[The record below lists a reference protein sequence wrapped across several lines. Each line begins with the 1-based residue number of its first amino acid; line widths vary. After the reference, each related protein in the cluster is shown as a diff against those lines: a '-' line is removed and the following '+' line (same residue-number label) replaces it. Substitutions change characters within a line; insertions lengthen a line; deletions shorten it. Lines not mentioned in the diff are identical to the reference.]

1 MRHKTQMVTAAPAS
15 PSTDSDHT
23 ACPIDSDHSAI
34 DSDHSAIDSDRT
46 VPATPSSVTQ
56 AFTETS
62 EPEDVSE
69 YINAEESTVYLA
81 DPARNSAE
89 QAVRQCC
96 QQIPMAKEVMEVFP
110 KTPTMA
116 FGTTKKEMAHQR
128 KVLAMEI
135 MTASVPSTTEEETL
149 FLTLTPSDGALWRKQ
164 ATTCTN

>member
-1 MRHKTQMVTAAPAS
+1 MVIPATAPMRNGYWVIAGQPEAAVLMRHKTQMVTAAPAS

-69 YINAEESTVYLA
+69 VNIAY
-81 DPARNSAE
+81 
-89 QAVRQCC
+89 
-96 QQIPMAKEVMEVFP
+96 
-110 KTPTMA
+110 
-116 FGTTKKEMAHQR
+116 
-128 KVLAMEI
+128 
-135 MTASVPSTTEEETL
+135 
-149 FLTLTPSDGALWRKQ
+149 
-164 ATTCTN
+164 